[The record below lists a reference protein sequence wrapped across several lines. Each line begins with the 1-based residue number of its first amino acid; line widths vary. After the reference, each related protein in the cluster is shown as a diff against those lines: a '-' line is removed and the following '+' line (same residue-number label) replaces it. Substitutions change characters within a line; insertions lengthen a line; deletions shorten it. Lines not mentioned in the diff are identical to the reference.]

1 MAKAPKKTD
10 PQTPI
15 EAGAAVL
22 RKRRFAAEDRRDF
35 KSLIVR
41 IAVLALAVWV
51 LFGQV
56 FLLAQ
61 ASGNG
66 MFPAVK
72 DGDLIIGYRLQDPY
86 AKNDVV
92 VYEHDGKLCTGRILA
107 RETDTVRI
115 DESGTLIV
123 NGTAQSGEILYP
135 TYPKEGGVSYP
146 YEVPEGMVFILGDYR
161 TQSKDSRDFGAVA
174 LTDVKAKVI
183 TLLRR
188 RSL

>member
-61 ASGNG
+61 ASLS
-66 MFPAVK
+66 
-72 DGDLIIGYRLQDPY
+72 LIHI
-86 AKNDVV
+86 
-92 VYEHDGKLCTGRILA
+92 
-107 RETDTVRI
+107 
-115 DESGTLIV
+115 
-123 NGTAQSGEILYP
+123 
-135 TYPKEGGVSYP
+135 
-146 YEVPEGMVFILGDYR
+146 
-161 TQSKDSRDFGAVA
+161 
-174 LTDVKAKVI
+174 
-183 TLLRR
+183 
-188 RSL
+188 